1 MKTPIDDFLSAQA
14 DMTAVERF
22 ARTDVTGR
30 TDRWSELIPLSAPA
44 AGEHFR
50 FEVDLDQCTGCK

>member
-1 MKTPIDDFLSAQA
+1 
-14 DMTAVERF
+14 MTAVERF